1 MSEILK
7 NANNSLPGYF
17 GGEIQ
22 YKNPV
27 TKLLYTEGIRSIAQ
41 NSNSYWFLDIIAS
54 YQLTLGKEYFQV
66 WKLERE
72 YSYTKT
78 DGAKSVLHRKDCF
91 NVTCDDGNG
100 KILVQQH
107 IPFSDFEFDT
117 YTVWCVDGVAL
128 LPIEY

>member
-1 MSEILK
+1 MIDTLK

-17 GGEIQ
+17 GGETQ

-27 TKLLYTEGIRSIAQ
+27 TKLLYTEGIKQIAQ

-54 YQLTLGKEYFQV
+54 YQLTLGKENFQV

-72 YSYTKT
+72 YSYTEE
-78 DGAKSVLHRKDCF
+78 DGTKIINQRKNCF

-100 KILVQQH
+100 NILQEQH
-107 IPFSDFEFDT
+107 IPFSDFEFDV
-117 YTVWCVDGVAL
+117 YTVWCIDGMVI
-128 LPIEY
+128 LPVEY